1 MQQIDFFDIYES
13 SDEDDIKE
21 YDNYQKGLFGELI
34 VQANLTK
41 LGFTVAHVLGDN
53 SKKDLIIDY
62 NNISIGIQ
70 VKTSTLRFPAN
81 IWKYEFR
88 RKNIANT
95 SLGRKLG
102 KWKKYNSF
110 DIPIFACV
118 SYELEKILYF
128 KNNDS
133 PEDAY
138 YRLRK
143 EDFNNSQQNNKN
155 LKNILEEI
163 VKVRT

>member
-13 SDEDDIKE
+13 SDEDGVEEFNSYK
-21 YDNYQKGLFGELI
+21 KGLFGELI

-41 LGFTVAHVLGDN
+41 LGFDVAHVLGDN

-62 NNISIGIQ
+62 NNISVGVQ
-70 VKTSTLRFPAN
+70 VKTSTLRFPRN
-81 IWKYEFR
+81 IWKYDFR
-88 RKNIANT
+88 RKNISRT
-95 SLGRKLG
+95 SYGNKLGR
-102 KWKKYNSF
+102 WKKYNSF

-133 PEDAY
+133 PEDVY
-138 YRLRK
+138 YRLRQ
-143 EDFNNSQQNNKN
+143 EDFNKSQQNNEN
-155 LKNILEEI
+155 LKNILDEI
-163 VKVRT
+163 VKERA